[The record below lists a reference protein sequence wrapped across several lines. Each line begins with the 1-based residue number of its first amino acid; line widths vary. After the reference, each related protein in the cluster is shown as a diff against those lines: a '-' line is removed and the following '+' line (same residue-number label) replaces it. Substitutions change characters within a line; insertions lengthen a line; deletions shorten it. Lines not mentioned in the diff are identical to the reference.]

1 MAMTRKDFQIVAAG
15 IQQAKEAE
23 LRRHAHNMEALDA
36 VTDTLAAMFA
46 LQYDSFKAST
56 FKDATNPKPSTDG
69 IQDDPF

>member
-46 LQYDSFKAST
+46 LQYDSFKIET
-56 FKDATNPKPSTDG
+56 FKEATTPYKVSD
-69 IQDDPF
+69 